1 MWIFKLFRSVT
12 SWVTRRIFPEN
23 LRPDFIMYKFRLK
36 AEELVNKL
44 DKIDE
49 EKLLKTKRPKT
60 YGKHALHIL
69 LLVGIVVGLWW
80 LNGYLD
86 LDKVLRSPWPVLHH
100 YWLPILFLLGYALYW
115 LGWWLWILLGPDKS
129 PSEFPDIDEAWDE
142 ATTALR
148 GIGININQAPLF
160 LVLGRPGASSKQLFD
175 AAQMIFQV
183 RHIPRRND
191 SPLHITASTEGIFVT
206 CEGASLLGRQVEMLL
221 DNAKADANGQPADE
235 GQNGEIPDA
244 PVFQIEGEPPLKTAS
259 ATAEETTGDTDTEAA
274 PVMVLAD
281 EATSQALRLR
291 KHRVPLLK
299 QTAEV
304 ERLTARLQHLC
315 RLIVASRQPYCSVNG
330 ILVTLPLASTN
341 SVEEASQ
348 TGVVIHHDLTTARA
362 VLQVHCPVQVVLTDM
377 ETVPGFCEMLEN
389 FPEAKQRQFVLGQ
402 PFPLVPDL
410 EKPELPK
417 MIDRG
422 VRWLFETLFP
432 SNIYKLLHVES
443 PAKGESRNG
452 ILRNNGRLYTLLV
465 QMGERHKRLNHILM
479 RGLTPPEEGHLLFG
493 GVFLAATGP
502 DAAREQA
509 FVHGVFRQL
518 IESQNYVSWT
528 KEAVDEEAAF
538 RKWARLGY
546 VVILLIIVAAASLA
560 YVYWPRY

>member
-1 MWIFKLFRSVT
+1 MWIFKLLKSLM
-12 SWVTRRIFPEN
+12 SWITRRVFPYN
-23 LRPDFIMYKFRLK
+23 LRPDYLIQKFRLK
-36 AEELVNKL
+36 AEDLVNRL

-49 EKLLKTKRPKT
+49 EKLLKAKQPRH
-60 YGKHALHIL
+60 YGRYALHALVIIL
-69 LLVGIVVGLWW
+69 IAVGLWW

-100 YWLPILFLLGYALYW
+100 YWLPILFVLGYALYW
-115 LGWWLWILLGPDKS
+115 LGRWLWVLLGPDKS
-129 PSEFPDIDEAWDE
+129 PSEFPDIDDAWDE

-183 RHIPRRND
+183 RHIPRRNEA
-191 SPLHITASTEGIFVT
+191 PLHVTASTEGIFVT

-221 DNAKADANGQPADE
+221 ENARADTNGQPADE
-235 GQNGEIPDA
+235 DANGEMPDA
-244 PVFQIEGEPPLKTAS
+244 PVFQIEGAPPLKTP
-259 ATAEETTGDTDTEAA
+259 AEPEPVGDTETAGA

-304 ERLTARLQHLC
+304 DRLTARLQHLC
-315 RLIVASRQPYCSVNG
+315 RLIVAARQPYCPVNG
-330 ILVTLPLASTN
+330 ILVALPLAATN

-348 TGVVIHHDLTTARA
+348 TGVVIQHDLSTARA
-362 VLQVHCPVQVVLTDM
+362 ILQVHCPVEVVLADM
-377 ETVPGFCEMLEN
+377 ETVPGFCEMLEF

-402 PFPLVPDL
+402 PFPLVPDV
-410 EKPELPK
+410 EKAEIPK

-432 SNIYKLLHVES
+432 SNIYKLLHVEV
-443 PAKGESRNG
+443 PAKGEERNG
-452 ILRNNGRLYTLLV
+452 VLRDNGRLYTLLV
-465 QMGERHKRLNHILM
+465 QMGERHKRLNHILT
-479 RGLTPPEEGHLLFG
+479 RGLTPPDEGHLLFG

-518 IESQNYVSWT
+518 IESQNYVTWT
-528 KEAVDEEAAF
+528 KDALEEEAAF
-538 RKWARLGY
+538 RRWARMGY
-546 VVILLIIVAAASLA
+546 LVILLIIIAAVTIGYL
-560 YVYWPRY
+560 YWPRY